1 MPQPLSNP
9 SRSPLPAQDLHIPAV
24 VFSCRWYRWFHRYGA
39 AFLLLSGMG
48 TLALALPAR
57 CEIEGGRRSR
67 PTISSAPFSSAPP
80 TATWISSQ
88 RPAAPASSRSAPPPA
103 APSVAWLIV
112 MPSVPIVGGAWIYF
126 TRRLFGTGDVMK
138 TESRSLD
145 ARPEPSPCEPPLAQ
159 DDNADTDV

>member
-1 MPQPLSNP
+1 MPP
-9 SRSPLPAQDLHIPAV
+9 SLRDPDRSHPSTQALPILVLASH
-24 VFSCRWYRWFHRYGA
+24 RWYRGLSRYA
-39 AFLLLSGMG
+39 ATLLLLGGMG

-57 CEIEGGRRSR
+57 SAISGVSRSR
-67 PTISSAPFSSAPP
+67 PAVSSTPFSSAPP
-80 TATWISSQ
+80 PTAGILAQ